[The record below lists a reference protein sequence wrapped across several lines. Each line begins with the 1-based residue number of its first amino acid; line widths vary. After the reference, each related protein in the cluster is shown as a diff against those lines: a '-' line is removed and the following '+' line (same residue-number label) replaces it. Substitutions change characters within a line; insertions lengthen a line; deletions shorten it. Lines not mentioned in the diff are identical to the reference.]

1 MGNHLHEVCLLV
13 YGPTFVQ
20 NHIFDT
26 LLRSEIDVILISL
39 VVDTSLEVHT
49 RDVPVVPPVPSHLT
63 GTDPRNILH
72 TAGRTQD
79 IAQVVLG
86 HINVLAAY
94 HGDAPGE
101 GAGSLNLCY
110 IVEASLHKHLQ
121 VVVSA
126 LLNFVGIGSIDATEA
141 TSVSNQIKTRIV
153 LQMSLCDTKFH
164 TFGRIHHQRKET
176 VTLTVELAQVGCLV
190 IVLKRVLEL
199 SLGRV
204 VGIEMGNVGN
214 HTSGV
219 ACKLVFHAFAQHL
232 KRFLLLAGETVADTV
247 VISTELNRI
256 VTGKLQSQ
264 HVAVVL
270 HSGLTCEGRSNLG
283 IDLAAACLL
292 HLGSLSPGFSCA
304 ELHADCRRSHYLLS
318 VYLHI
323 VGKRL
328 THLNIGSDS
337 TVWRL
342 QFILFLCSHG
352 QHAHEAQQNE
362 RCYFSHCLIKKWF
375 Y

>member
-1 MGNHLHEVCLLV
+1 M
-13 YGPTFVQ
+13 
-20 NHIFDT
+20 
-26 LLRSEIDVILISL
+26 
-39 VVDTSLEVHT
+39 
-49 RDVPVVPPVPSHLT
+49 
-63 GTDPRNILH
+63 
-72 TAGRTQD
+72 
-79 IAQVVLG
+79 
-86 HINVLAAY
+86 
-94 HGDAPGE
+94 
-101 GAGSLNLCY
+101 
-110 IVEASLHKHLQ
+110 
-121 VVVSA
+121 SA

-141 TSVSNQIKTRIV
+141 TSVSNQIKAGIV
-153 LQMSLCDTKFH
+153 LQMSLCDTELH
-164 TFGRIHHQRKET
+164 TFGRIHHQRKEA
-176 VTLTVELAQVGCLV
+176 VTLAVELAQVGCLV

-256 VTGKLQSQ
+256 VAGKLQSQ

-270 HSGLTCEGRSNLG
+270 HSGLASKGRSDLG

-292 HLGSLSPGFSCA
+292 HLGCLSPGLSGA
-304 ELHADCRRSHYLLS
+304 EFHTDSRRSHHLLS
-318 VYLHI
+318 VHLHI

-328 THLNIGSDS
+328 AHLDVGSYIS
-337 TVWRL
+337 VWRL